1 MAALFTVLPVKNENL
16 SLYLL
21 FFALATI
28 CGASAYMNTS
38 YGVLFAVYEGSV
50 LSDRLVLCL
59 LPVCVYGTGKT
70 GKQKGIAGVMLLLLL
85 VLSYVLGGRESLLV
99 GVTALLLL
107 FLVKIFLFLTDRV
120 ADRKK
125 DEKGGNA

>member
-1 MAALFTVLPVKNENL
+1 
-16 SLYLL
+16 
-21 FFALATI
+21 
-28 CGASAYMNTS
+28 
-38 YGVLFAVYEGSV
+38 
-50 LSDRLVLCL
+50 
-59 LPVCVYGTGKT
+59 
-70 GKQKGIAGVMLLLLL
+70 MLLLLL